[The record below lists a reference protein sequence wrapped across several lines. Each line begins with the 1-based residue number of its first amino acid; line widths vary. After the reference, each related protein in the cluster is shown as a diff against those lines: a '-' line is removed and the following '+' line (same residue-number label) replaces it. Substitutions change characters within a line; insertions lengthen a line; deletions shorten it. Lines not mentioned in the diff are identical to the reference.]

1 MEPKKPRST
10 PRLLRH
16 DTSAPLEMKHP
27 EAQSIF
33 KYRDYREFI
42 RDFYTSRK
50 ANDPKFS
57 LRKMAK
63 ILSLPSHGHII
74 FLIDGARNAGGKSLA
89 KMIHGFGFSGK
100 EILYFENLVMHI
112 TKFFI
117 SEFCRLVE
125 NGVGNGEFA
134 YVMQQSSAAQPTT
147 TFRCLAHFFGNQ
159 VGEN

>member
-1 MEPKKPRST
+1 
-10 PRLLRH
+10 
-16 DTSAPLEMKHP
+16 MKHP

-100 EILYFENLVMHI
+100 EILYFENLVMYNQANSKRDK
-112 TKFFI
+112 TFYKG
-117 SEFCRLVE
+117 RLTALLGKSLRE
-125 NGVGNGEFA
+125 KIEG
-134 YVMQQSSAAQPTT
+134 
-147 TFRCLAHFFGNQ
+147 
-159 VGEN
+159 